1 MIRPLLVLTLLV
13 ALTGCRTESS
23 VDSPE
28 ASGDGTSATG
38 SAAGDPEEAAL
49 VDAAERD
56 AEFDASV
63 AAGEVDLDTFEL
75 TMDRMDRWARASAN
89 LLALTEAKP
98 ALAKKWRED
107 GADPNSYDEM
117 LERIEAVPE
126 AVRLVERAGLSAAE
140 FIATG
145 VVYLRTTRATQD
157 PASGLGA
164 APGVT
169 RTNKA
174 FVSEHRARIDSLLAP
189 LAQK

>member
-1 MIRPLLVLTLLV
+1 MFRPLLVLALLA
-13 ALTGCRTESS
+13 ALAGCRTESTANA
-23 VDSPE
+23 PE
-28 ASGDGTSATG
+28 ASGATAATG
-38 SAAGDPEEAAL
+38 EVDGDPRDAAL
-49 VDAAERD
+49 VEAAERD

-63 AAGEVDLDTFEL
+63 ASGEVDLDAFEL
-75 TMDRMDRWARASAN
+75 TMDRMERWAKASAN

-107 GADPNSYDEM
+107 GADPRSFDEM

-145 VVYLRTTRATQD
+145 VVYLRTTSAVQD
-157 PASGLGA
+157 PASGLDA
-164 APGVT
+164 ASGVT
-169 RTNKA
+169 QANMA
-174 FVSEHRARIDSLLAP
+174 FVTEHRARIDSLLAP